1 MQSVGLLDYSRI
13 IRVPSTSPDPWRR
26 GPDTSPVSTPS
37 QPAATRMYPAASAHV
52 STITVK
58 AVFRRRITSRIPC
71 LTAWT
76 IGADTGLM
84 QTGQLPY
91 GRSTPLGKSTRKLSV
106 QDLEV
111 RAKCYHNLFEKSIT
125 TKIHYI
131 LAMSTLLGHPAAL
144 CKHEKFQL
152 SLFQKCPWRKTK
164 QNESRLPKMYFKSY
178 LGDIK
183 DTILKESSLK
193 KGGSLTPEAKMNRRV
208 ESESRIKEL
217 GTKCEVL

>member
-1 MQSVGLLDYSRI
+1 
-13 IRVPSTSPDPWRR
+13 
-26 GPDTSPVSTPS
+26 
-37 QPAATRMYPAASAHV
+37 
-52 STITVK
+52 
-58 AVFRRRITSRIPC
+58 
-71 LTAWT
+71 
-76 IGADTGLM
+76 M

-152 SLFQKCPWRKTK
+152 SLFQKCP
-164 QNESRLPKMYFKSY
+164 
-178 LGDIK
+178 
-183 DTILKESSLK
+183 
-193 KGGSLTPEAKMNRRV
+193 
-208 ESESRIKEL
+208 
-217 GTKCEVL
+217 